1 MSMIKQILTNK
12 YLYIGAFSLMVFGA
26 AFLFVADKF
35 IMPAYTN
42 YNEGVTVPDV
52 TSISLTEAESLL
64 NSYGLRYEVTDR
76 RANAAFPADYVID
89 QNPTPNIIVKPNRK
103 VYLTVNTEVKP
114 QVEVPNVVDL
124 SLRNA
129 EIQLQNYGLQVGS
142 RSYESARF
150 KNVVLRQSIPEGA
163 TVEKGTVVDLVISDG
178 LGDEIIP
185 VPEIVGLPLTQAQ
198 VKLRE
203 AGFNVEEVQFQP
215 TKDATPNTVLDY
227 SPREDQLREGE
238 SLTLVVSERFEA
250 IEQSEGGAVIIDSTS
265 TNPDSLQNS
274 EQPAPNIEPSNNEE

>member
-1 MSMIKQILTNK
+1 MSMLKQFLTNK
-12 YLYIGAFSLMVFGA
+12 YLYIGAFSLVLFGA
-26 AFLFVADKF
+26 AFLYVADKF

-42 YNEGVTVPDV
+42 YNEGITIPDV
-52 TSISLTEAESLL
+52 TSISLNEAESLL
-64 NSYGLRYEVTDR
+64 SSYGLRYEVTDR

-89 QNPTPNIIVKPNRK
+89 QNPAPSIIVKPNRK

-142 RSYESARF
+142 RSYESSRF

-163 TVEKGTVVDLVISDG
+163 TVEKGTVIDLVISDG
-178 LGDEIIP
+178 LGDEIVP
-185 VPEIVGLPLTQAQ
+185 VPEIVGLLLTEAQ

-203 AGFNVEEVQFQP
+203 AGFNVEEVQFRP
-215 TKDATPNTVLDY
+215 TKDVTPNTVLGY
-227 SPREDQLREGE
+227 TPEEEQLREGE
-238 SLTLVVSERFEA
+238 SLTLLVSERYEA
-250 IEQSEGGAVIIDSTS
+250 IEQSEGGAVIIDSTE
-265 TNPDSLQNS
+265 TNPDSLQNI
-274 EQPAPNIEPSNNEE
+274 EQPSPNNEDYNNN